1 MASFEFISCE
11 FVDRFSSVFAAISLC
26 CSVEQPALDSKLL
39 RMRGRWWLL
48 VVDINK
54 KQIRQTQ
61 IQRL

>member
-1 MASFEFISCE
+1 MASFEFISYE
-11 FVDRFSSVFAAISLC
+11 FVDRFSAVVAAIWLC
-26 CSVEQPALDSKLL
+26 LTFERPALQSYPL

-54 KQIRQTQ
+54 QQVRQTQ